1 MSSMKEH
8 VQEIIKKS
16 KSLDELSAKNVREE
30 LEKKMGLEPGE
41 LKSQKKE
48 ISTLIDEVLEE
59 QEQDEKQDDAA
70 AAASDEEDEEEDEKP
85 QKGKKRPAEAPP
97 EDGKQPKS
105 TCTTRSGEE
114 APKNVKKMQE
124 SIKGMSN
131 SKFLSQGPT
140 LEIDLGGNTLRGP
153 PRTFSSGN
161 KGWYMNGKVE
171 IPVGDKMVWAQ
182 VGMNITIPGSSSWK

>member
-1 MSSMKEH
+1 MASMKEH
-8 VQEIIKKS
+8 VQEIIKS
-16 KSLDELSAKNVREE
+16 VGSLDELSAKKVREE

-41 LKSQKKE
+41 LKSQKTE
-48 ISTLIDEVLEE
+48 ISKLIDEVLEE
-59 QEQDEKQDDAA
+59 QEDDKQDDTAA
-70 AAASDEEDEEEDEKP
+70 DEEDEDEDEDEKP
-85 QKGKKRPAEAPP
+85 KKGKKRPAEAPP

-105 TCTTRSGEE
+105 TCTTRSGDE

-124 SIKGMSN
+124 SIKGMST

-140 LEIDLGGNTLRGP
+140 LEIDLCGNTLRGP